1 MEEDRQETMTQ
12 RPFIAIT
19 MGDPAG
25 IGAEITAKALQ
36 DRDIY
41 QKCRPFVLGDT
52 AAMDDAI
59 KLVGASLTTHTVGSL
74 DEVSGEAGTMDV
86 FDLGNLDLGSIA
98 VGQVSTDAGRACLDW
113 IHKAADMALAG
124 QIQAI
129 VTAPINKESC
139 SLAGSREIGHMEI
152 LQSRASSPQV
162 ATMLVARKLRT
173 VHLTTHR
180 SLRVACD
187 YVTRSN
193 VLAKIMLIH
202 DHFTRWGIEK
212 PTIAAAALNPH
223 ASDGGLLGDEEAE
236 QISPAVEEARLMGID
251 AVGPVPGDIVFNHG
265 IDGKYD
271 AVLAM
276 YHDQGHIP
284 IKVHDFASSYS
295 VILGLPFIRTSVDH
309 GTAFDIAGKGIAD
322 ESSMVEAL
330 KTAVSLVSDGRLP

>member
-1 MEEDRQETMTQ
+1 MTE

-36 DRDIY
+36 DPDIY
-41 QKCRPFVLGDT
+41 RKCRPVVLGNT

-74 DEVSGEAGTMDV
+74 DEASGKAGVVDV
-86 FDLGNLDLGSIA
+86 FDLRNLDLSTIA
-98 VGQVSTDAGRACLDW
+98 VGQVSADAGKACLDW

-124 QIQAI
+124 EIKAI

-139 SLAGSREIGHMEI
+139 SLAGSKEIGHMEI
-152 LQSRASSPQV
+152 LQSRARAPEV

-180 SLRVACD
+180 SLRLACD
-187 YVTRSN
+187 YVTKSN
-193 VLAKIMLIH
+193 VLAKLKLTH

-223 ASDGGLLGDEEAE
+223 ASDGGLLGSEEAE
-236 QISPAVEEARLMGID
+236 QIAPAVEEARSMGID
-251 AVGPVPGDIVFNHG
+251 AVGPVPGDIVFNQG
-265 IDGKYD
+265 IEGKYD

-309 GTAFDIAGKGIAD
+309 GTAFDIAGKGVAD
-322 ESSMVEAL
+322 ESSMVEAVR
-330 KTAVSLVSDGRLP
+330 TAVSLVSESRLP